1 MSSTAT
7 AELEAGPTNGALRV
21 VGRAPSSGVRRNSG
35 SVSPTSRPDMRIVHA
50 VRAHDI
56 RVSADGFAASD
67 WSVLSA
73 LDEWAR
79 RGGPARIDT
88 PLACYLIVSFRW
100 LSSGACLTIVIL

>member
-1 MSSTAT
+1 V
-7 AELEAGPTNGALRV
+7 ECAGTLVPYRRPHGRICGLFTPSEPTTSVFLRM
-21 VGRAPSSGVRRNSG
+21 
-35 SVSPTSRPDMRIVHA
+35 VSLR
-50 VRAHDI
+50 
-56 RVSADGFAASD
+56 SD